1 MVPCVLTLIIIAS
14 IRNVNDQT
22 IFLLYF
28 MNISAFLFDLKKF
41 GDDMKTLSL
50 FLLLLVP
57 SLVFGQHHGAA
68 PARSKPVA
76 LVSGLGNINHAVSTK
91 NALAQKFFNQGLAY
105 IYAFNHDEAVK
116 AFKRA
121 AELDP
126 DLAMAYWG
134 VSLARGSN
142 YNIEADPA
150 QLTEAWDNL
159 QKALA
164 LASKASEKERAYV
177 EALSHRYAAPLKDG
191 EWQVGRRSRAQM
203 YKNAMGELAK
213 KYPNDMDAATLY
225 AESMMNLHPWQ
236 LWSLDGKPAEGT
248 PEIVSVLEK
257 VLKRNPNHIGA
268 NHYYIHAVE
277 ASPDPDRALPSAMRI
292 AKLAPNAGHLVHMP
306 SHIFIRT
313 GMYGDAA
320 RSNADAI
327 VVDKNYIRLNGAEN
341 LYSMMYYNH
350 NIHFLASASTML
362 GRYSDAMKAARDLE
376 KNVTPLLKE
385 MPMLQMFAMYPLIV
399 QIRFQKWDEVESY
412 PGPPSEYKVNRA
424 FWLMARGLAKA
435 RHGSGGNES
444 TLMMETID
452 EIAPDVPFG
461 NNETRRVLKIGVL
474 LVSGENALLIGKK
487 DEALAAF
494 REAVKSEDM
503 LNYNEPADWDL
514 PAREFLGRALLKTGD
529 YAEAEKVYREELV
542 KHRHNARALFGLA
555 EALTKQKKFAE
566 AKKVRLDFAKRW
578 AGADTKLIAADLYK

>member
-1 MVPCVLTLIIIAS
+1 
-14 IRNVNDQT
+14 
-22 IFLLYF
+22 
-28 MNISAFLFDLKKF
+28 
-41 GDDMKTLSL
+41 MKTLTL

-76 LVSGLGNINHAVSTK
+76 LVSGLGNINHAVTTK

-142 YNIEADPA
+142 YNVSADKN
-150 QLTEAWDNL
+150 QLKEAWDNL

-164 LASKASEKERAYV
+164 
-177 EALSHRYAAPLKDG
+177 AAPKATAAEQAYIKTLAKRYSAD
-191 EWQVGRRSRAQM
+191 ENADRQKLAEDYRA
-203 YKNAMGELAK
+203 AMGELVK

-225 AESMMNLHPWQ
+225 AESMMNLRPWQ
-236 LWSLDGKPAEGT
+236 LWSLDGKPAEAT
-248 PEIVSVLEK
+248 LEIVAVLEK

-313 GMYGDAA
+313 GMYNDAA

-350 NIHFLASASTML
+350 NIHFLASASAML

-385 MPMLQMFAMYPLIV
+385 MSMLQMFVMYPLIV
-399 QIRFQKWDEVESY
+399 QIRFEKWDEIMKY
-412 PGPPSEYKVNRA
+412 PEPPTEYKVNRA
-424 FWLMARGLAKA
+424 FWHMARGLAKA
-435 RHGSGGNES
+435 RTGKPEEAAKEWAQM
-444 TLMMETID
+444 TQEADLIPRD
-452 EIAPDVPFG
+452 IPFG
-461 NNETRRVLKIGVL
+461 NNETVSVMEIGTL
-474 LVSGENALLIGKK
+474 LLSGELTLARGDKERAIGI
-487 DEALAAF
+487 L
-494 REAVKSEDM
+494 REAVNFEDVIK
-503 LNYNEPADWDL
+503 YNEPPDWDL
-514 PAREFLGRALLKTGD
+514 PVREFLGRALLKTGD

-566 AKKVRLDFAKRW
+566 ARKVRLDFAKRW